1 MAPTPKTFKSDD
13 SVLDP
18 AIKSHI
24 TTLYAAV
31 DNKELEI
38 WGAHF
43 TEDAVLKKGTS
54 NVKGRESMVLC
65 SKHRSDCA
73 CLSDFCDF

>member
-1 MAPTPKTFKSDD
+1 MAPITKTFKSDD

-31 DNKELEI
+31 DNQELEI

-54 NVKGRESMVLC
+54 NVKGRESMVM
-65 SKHRSDCA
+65 RTQTQI
-73 CLSDFCDF
+73 

>member
-1 MAPTPKTFKSDD
+1 MASTTKTFKSDD

-31 DNKELEI
+31 DNQELEI

-54 NVKGRESMVLC
+54 NVKGRESMFLPT
-65 SKHRSDCA
+65 KHQSDCPW
-73 CLSDFCDF
+73 LSDSCVF